1 VQALVAAGVNWPAPK
16 PADSKTGA
24 LAGKSFVLTGTL
36 SRMTRDEAKRAIQDA
51 GGRVVGSV
59 SSKTDYLVY
68 GEKPGSKLVKAEGLG
83 VTCVDE
89 LEFGK
94 LLRC

>member
-1 VQALVAAGVNWPAPK
+1 MGAGVNWPTPT
-16 PADSKTGA
+16 PVDSKTGA

-36 SRMTRDEAKRAIQDA
+36 SSMTRDEAKRAIQDA

-68 GEKPGSKLVKAEGLG
+68 GEKPGSKLAKAEGLG
-83 VTCVDE
+83 VPCVDE
-89 LEFGK
+89 AQFGK
-94 LLRC
+94 LLRN